1 MLSILEKSKVERNNM
16 DCHYITH
23 LHAAPGAGL
32 DVCTPEPLPGDHPLL
47 QCPGVTVLPHI
58 GSATSHAR
66 LGMANL
72 AVDNVLAFLRGEKMP
87 AAVAL

>member
-1 MLSILEKSKVERNNM
+1 MK
-16 DCHYITH
+16 CHHITSH
-23 LHAAPGAGL
+23 FVPGAGL

-72 AVDNVLAFLRGEKMP
+72 AVDNVLAFLRGELMP
-87 AAVAL
+87 AVVAL